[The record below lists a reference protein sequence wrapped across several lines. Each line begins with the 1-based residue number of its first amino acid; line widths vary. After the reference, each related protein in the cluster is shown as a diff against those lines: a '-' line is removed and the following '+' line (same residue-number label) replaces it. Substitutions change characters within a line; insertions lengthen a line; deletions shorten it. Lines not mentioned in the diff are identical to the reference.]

1 MDQLVRAE
9 ACAVPADAEVREDAR
24 AGRRGHRRGGRSLS
38 LLFPA
43 EDGCNNGDGAP
54 PNNCRAYFAL
64 DGDSDCS
71 SFSDSDSDAL
81 DEGEIADLACEGLE
95 LNDLYSFDAGRVA
108 AALRNGASFAELRDT
123 IQEALTDAFENRLQ
137 EEMLAPEQEAVGDAA
152 AAAATTAATAA
163 DPEPSNLA
171 EDLSGRMTPGR
182 ATPPEGSVAN
192 AAANPDLLTT
202 AANAAIM
209 AREAAGR
216 RRSCLRASRSSI
228 AGSRSS
234 MAGAR
239 RRVSLSRATEVVGL
253 VKLDGINAPGSKAA
267 HGLEF
272 VQNAIEEARHRHRR
286 SISNVMKQLGVQSSD
301 GLVQAETPI
310 STCSTRSNVTDEAL
324 SAAASAP
331 EPEDELSGLLRERIK
346 GAMAGALTRQKQR
359 QAEAE
364 AEEAAANA
372 RMRHKCL
379 SGQPQAAAAAAAHE
393 FQMHGG
399 GCWFSFPMILLPF
412 GWAAP
417 YAWGMPGPC
426 R

>member
-1 MDQLVRAE
+1 
-9 ACAVPADAEVREDAR
+9 
-24 AGRRGHRRGGRSLS
+24 
-38 LLFPA
+38 
-43 EDGCNNGDGAP
+43 
-54 PNNCRAYFAL
+54 
-64 DGDSDCS
+64 
-71 SFSDSDSDAL
+71 
-81 DEGEIADLACEGLE
+81 
-95 LNDLYSFDAGRVA
+95 
-108 AALRNGASFAELRDT
+108 
-123 IQEALTDAFENRLQ
+123 
-137 EEMLAPEQEAVGDAA
+137 
-152 AAAATTAATAA
+152 
-163 DPEPSNLA
+163 
-171 EDLSGRMTPGR
+171 
-182 ATPPEGSVAN
+182 
-192 AAANPDLLTT
+192 
-202 AANAAIM
+202 
-209 AREAAGR
+209 
-216 RRSCLRASRSSI
+216 
-228 AGSRSS
+228 

-412 GWAAP
+412 GLCCYRRPPAPIAGWAAP